1 MKTSSIITALL
12 SLSIA
17 SHPALPIRARR
28 ALLRYVYLARHG
40 DALLVQMM
48 SWQFAAV
55 TNQLAQHSEYL
66 RDLTKF
72 CALPKQRGALDYPVS
87 AESAGFGTIEF
98 QNVSFRYP
106 GTEKYI
112 LQNLNLTL
120 EPERH
125 YAIVGINGAGKTTP
139 TKLLTGLYDN
149 FEGRNPDR
157 RPQHPRFH
165 AGAAQGDVWCGLPG
179 FRKILCQSRGQHCSR
194 QRALL

>member
-12 SLSIA
+12 SLSII

-72 CALPKQRGALDYPVS
+72 CALP
-87 AESAGFGTIEF
+87 ET
-98 QNVSFRYP
+98 
-106 GTEKYI
+106 
-112 LQNLNLTL
+112 
-120 EPERH
+120 
-125 YAIVGINGAGKTTP
+125 
-139 TKLLTGLYDN
+139 
-149 FEGRNPDR
+149 EGRARLPRLRGVGRVRNDR
-157 RPQHPRFH
+157 VSKCQLP
-165 AGAAQGDVWCGLPG
+165 LPG
-179 FRKILCQSRGQHCSR
+179 HGEVYPAKP
-194 QRALL
+194 